1 MSVDRERTRW
11 FLRNILPHEP
21 ALRAWL
27 GRRPVLGLDV
37 DDIVQET
44 YAVFADMQSVEH
56 VRFPRAYLFQVSRSI
71 VTAHLRRARVVSI
84 QIGHDCD
91 LFDLADDAPGPECA
105 AIARDELRQLASAIG
120 SMPPKTQ
127 QAFILRRVDQ
137 LSQREIAARMAVSE
151 NTVEKHISK
160 GLRILS
166 QWFAHGGDSVPD
178 TSTGTDEEYVSG
190 NGRARNQS
198 TH

>member
-1 MSVDRERTRW
+1 M
-11 FLRNILPHEP
+11 
-21 ALRAWL
+21 
-27 GRRPVLGLDV
+27 GLDV
-37 DDIVQET
+37 DDVVQET

-56 VRFPRAYLFQVSRSI
+56 VRFPRAYLFKVARSI
-71 VTAHLRRARVVSI
+71 VAAHLRRARVVSI
-84 QIGHDCD
+84 QIGHDFD

-105 AIARDELRQLASAIG
+105 VIARDELRQLASAIG

-178 TSTGTDEEYVSG
+178 TSIAADKGYVSG
-190 NGRARNQS
+190 NDRARNQS